1 MFSMDGYRTML
12 SGVNSVVLL
21 NTRCSLRREI
31 RNMIQKPSDFKTNLF
46 IDGNYVEAAGGRLAT
61 LNPATNEVLAE
72 ITAGGAEDIDRAVKA
87 ARRAFDQGP
96 WPRMTVAE
104 RAKVLKRMAERIA
117 SQADVLGTLECL
129 DVGKLSG
136 ECR

>member
-1 MFSMDGYRTML
+1 M
-12 SGVNSVVLL
+12 
-21 NTRCSLRREI
+21 
-31 RNMIQKPSDFKTNLF
+31 
-46 IDGNYVEAAGGRLAT
+46 
-61 LNPATNEVLAE
+61 NPTTNEVLAE
-72 ITAGGAEDIDRAVKA
+72 IAAGGAEDIDRAVKA

-129 DVGKLSG
+129 AWESS
-136 ECR
+136 